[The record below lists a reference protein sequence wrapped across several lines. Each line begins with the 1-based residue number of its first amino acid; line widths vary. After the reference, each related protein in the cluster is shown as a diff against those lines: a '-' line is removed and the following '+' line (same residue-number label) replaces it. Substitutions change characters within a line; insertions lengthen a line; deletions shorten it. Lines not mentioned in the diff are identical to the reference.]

1 MEPPTYGISS
11 KKYFSTLLTFIS
23 ADDIINISEY
33 DISTNYIKEVMLCKI
48 KH

>member
-23 ADDIINISEY
+23 AGDIINISVG
-33 DISTNYIKEVMLCKI
+33 DISINYIKEVILCKT